1 MAEKAEAVLV
11 DQTQFSPDRD
21 NTTEGLANLLE
32 VNRALRR
39 NAWPKPFDATRH
51 CLRLG
56 DARDLSWIPS
66 GTIHLVVTSPP
77 YWVLK
82 EYHKSDSQL
91 GEVQDYDQFLDELD
105 KVWHECLR
113 LLVPGG
119 RVCCVVGDVCL
130 PRKKNG
136 RHYVMPLSADIQ
148 VRCRKIGLDCLTPI
162 LWHKIGNGVNEAQ
175 GNGAGFYGKP
185 FQPGAVVR
193 NEIEHLLFFRKP
205 GGYRSV
211 STLQKALSMLTR
223 DEMKAWFRSFW
234 TDIQG
239 ASTRAGHPA
248 PFPTALAERLIRMF
262 SFAGDT
268 VLDPFVGT
276 GTTCLAAI
284 NTGRNSVGVDV
295 EPKYLRLA
303 YKRLRAETAQQ
314 RFVCSTKLDI
324 SREGF

>member
-11 DQTQFSPDRD
+11 DQTQLLPERD
-21 NTTEGLANLLE
+21 NTTRGLADLLE
-32 VNRALRR
+32 LNRALRR

-56 DARDLSWIPS
+56 DARDLSWIRS

-82 EYHKSDSQL
+82 EYHKSDGQL
-91 GEVQDYDQFLDELD
+91 GDVQDYDQFLNQLD
-105 KVWHECLR
+105 KVWRECLR
-113 LLVPGG
+113 VLVPGG
-119 RVCCVVGDVCL
+119 RICCVVGDVCV
-130 PRKKNG
+130 PRKKSG
-136 RHYVMPLSADIQ
+136 HHYVVPLHADIQ

-211 STLQKALSMLTR
+211 TNLQKALSMLTR

-248 PFPTALAERLIRMF
+248 PFPTTLAERLIRMF

-295 EPKYLRLA
+295 ESKYLRLA
-303 YKRLRAETAQQ
+303 DKRLRSETAQQ

-324 SREGF
+324 LREGF